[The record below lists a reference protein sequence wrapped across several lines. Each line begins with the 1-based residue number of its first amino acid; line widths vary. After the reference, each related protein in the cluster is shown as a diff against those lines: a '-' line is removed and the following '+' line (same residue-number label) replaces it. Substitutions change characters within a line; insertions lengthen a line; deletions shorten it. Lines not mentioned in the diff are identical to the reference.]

1 MTSPHAYSPS
11 PVRKLSGPDSRPLIL
26 ALALLLV
33 SALLLAAGFL
43 SSSVLLALVGYLTT
57 FAVVAC
63 PALQRHLDA
72 ARSETQRILP
82 DARAQRMRVLM
93 WLAVVAIALAIV
105 HGWRLATWM
114 SVTWFS

>member
-1 MTSPHAYSPS
+1 MTGPYAQTPS

-26 ALALLLV
+26 AV
-33 SALLLAAGFL
+33 VLLLASTLLLFAGFF
-43 SSSVLLALVGYLTT
+43 SSEVLLPLLGYLTM

-72 ARSETQRILP
+72 ARSETERILP
-82 DARAQRMRVLM
+82 DASFQRMQVLM

-114 SVTWFS
+114 SMAWLS